1 MTYIPTTPED
11 LLHWMHTSGIL
22 QKHGIQKIGIF
33 GSFARREPHNDID
46 VLLEDEVIDWKTI
59 EAFRNEFQLAT
70 GEKLDIMVRKFA
82 EPLILKTALRDIR
95 YATIS

>member
-11 LLHWMHTSGIL
+11 LLNWLYSSGML
-22 QKHGIQKIGIF
+22 KKYGIQKIGVF
-33 GSFARREPHNDID
+33 GSFARCEPHKDID
-46 VLLEDEVIDWKTI
+46 VLLEDDFLDWKLI

-70 GEKLDIMVRKFA
+70 GEKLDIMIRKYA